1 MASRPMRNIETFP
14 SQQMYLHLS
23 LVERKVTEFYHDID
37 RRRWLVWLKWLIFI
51 TFFRTIDGVLARSS
65 WSRMMNVTIF
75 LINLDIAG
83 GTLPTSHSSQQVLTR
98 PQLCGLFLQ
107 SEHDLHDV
115 EDDDEHHHHHHHHR
129 RFCFKRQLMCS
140 ISLLLYLIFWQST
153 PKTFKVWLIFLEKC
167 VNSNLDL

>member
-1 MASRPMRNIETFP
+1 
-14 SQQMYLHLS
+14 MYPYLS
-23 LVERKVTEFYHDID
+23 LVEREVAEFYHDID

-51 TFFRTIDGVLARSS
+51 TFSGQLMVSLPGHPDLEWWMWQF
-65 WSRMMNVTIF
+65 F
-75 LINLDIAG
+75 LINLHIAG